1 VDLQAVLREIGNI
14 LIWWAAIVGTA
25 SVVVHARVRW
35 WDSEMG
41 RHLMVYMTVIAA
53 VLVLSVIRTVVGDS
67 WWFQLLRTIVF
78 IGVPFAMTQRLWL
91 QIKAQR
97 LDREEREARR
107 ALRRKDRT

>member
-1 VDLQAVLREIGNI
+1 VDWQVLFRQIGNI

-41 RHLMVYMTVIAA
+41 RHLMAYMTVIAA
-53 VLVLSVIRTVVGDS
+53 VLVLSVLRTIVGDS
-67 WWFQLLRTIVF
+67 WWFALVRLIVF
-78 IGVPFAMTQRLWL
+78 IGVPVAMTQRLWL

-97 LDREEREARR
+97 AEQDRRRELDNH
-107 ALRRKDRT
+107 